1 MLDKTL
7 LHDTLTA
14 AMSTGGDFA
23 EIFVE
28 NNAKNTINLINGV
41 VEKAVAGIDYGAGIR
56 IFNGHSAI
64 YAYTNDT
71 SRESLIKTALTA
83 ANAINKT
90 DYNSKLIKDFS
101 HLDYIPAHTW
111 QILPKDVQKKQI
123 VSMIRQAHESAKA
136 QDALITETSASYSD
150 SVQDVLIVNTDGLW
164 AEDRRVRTRSAF
176 QAVASDGTEKQDA
189 FFGPGALKGFE
200 FYDDINFKE
209 LGEKAAGIAVT
220 MLKAGFCP
228 SGKMPVIIDNGFG
241 GVILHEAC
249 VHGLEATS
257 VAKKSS
263 VFSDKLGLKIAS
275 GIVTAVDDGT
285 MPNQWGS
292 LNIDDEGTP
301 TRRNVLI
308 ENGVLK
314 SFLVDRLNGL
324 KMGMASTGSA
334 RRESYRFAPTSRMT
348 NTFIINGKDNQKD
361 IFADT
366 EYGLY
371 AKKMGGGSVSPATG
385 EFNFAVTEGY
395 IVRNGK
401 IAEPVRG
408 ATLIG
413 KGHEILLNIDKI
425 SDNFSQD
432 QGMCGSE
439 SGSVPTNVGQPMI
452 RVKELTVGGRQ

>member
-1 MLDKTL
+1 MLEKTL
-7 LHDTLTA
+7 LQNVLTA

-23 EIFVE
+23 EVFVE
-28 NNAKNTINLINGV
+28 NNSNNTISLVNGV
-41 VEKAVAGIDYGAGIR
+41 VEEAVSGVDYGAGIR
-56 IFNGHSAI
+56 IFNGYSAI

-71 SRESLIKTALTA
+71 SRESLIKTALSA
-83 ANAINKT
+83 AKAIRSTNGVKSVSGLSRFN
-90 DYNSKLIKDFS
+90 Y
-101 HLDYIPAHTW
+101 PPVHTW
-111 QILPKDVQKKQI
+111 RLLPQDVQKKQI
-123 VSMIRQAHESAKA
+123 VSMVRQAHDSAKS
-136 QDALITETSASYSD
+136 QSGLITETAAAYRD

-164 AEDRRVRTRSAF
+164 VEDRRVRTRSSF
-176 QAVASDGTEKQDA
+176 KAVASDGSEKQIA
-189 FFGPGALKGFE
+189 SFGPGSLSGFE
-200 FYDDINFKE
+200 FYDNIDFNE
-209 LGEKAAGIAVT
+209 LGSKAARIAVT
-220 MLKAGFCP
+220 MLQAGFCP
-228 SGKMPVIIDNGFG
+228 SGKMPVVLDNGFG

-263 VFSDKLGLKIAS
+263 VFSDKLGQKIAS
-275 GIVTAVDDGT
+275 DIVTAVDDGT
-285 MPNQWGS
+285 MPNEWGS

-324 KMGMASTGSA
+324 KMGTPSTGSA
-334 RRESYRFAPTSRMT
+334 RRESYRYAPTSRMT
-348 NTFIINGKDNQKD
+348 NTFIVNGNDKQSD
-361 IFADT
+361 IFSDT

-371 AKKMGGGSVSPATG
+371 AKKMGGGSVSPAMG

-395 IVRNGK
+395 IIRNGK

-413 KGHEILLNIDKI
+413 KGYEVLLNIDKV
-425 SDNFSQD
+425 SNNFAQE
-432 QGMCGSE
+432 QGLCGSE

-452 RVKELTVGGRQ
+452 RVKELTVGGR